1 MLNDATLLV
10 DGQVDWSGGMDSNMS
25 PQLLSSDT
33 VSRAINVT
41 FRSGKVSNRPG
52 FTQLALA
59 DGTSPGLNAF
69 SSGYY
74 QGGMIYSE
82 TRATVDSSLICVC
95 DGYVFKI
102 NLSTGATDR
111 LYPRT
116 SAGIDNTSHR
126 LDPVARCYFTRAE
139 KYMVIQDSVSTPL
152 IFDGDY
158 LYESGIGPS
167 LSAGAISQIHNVGS
181 GSIMAYGQGRLFV
194 TNVARTKIYAGDLVY
209 GGSTSQIAITS
220 GVYASPYY
228 RFTTSSNHGLA
239 IGDVIAVSGHSS
251 NQTLNGTWSVKAVP
265 STTTFDIDFGVS
277 TATGTGGFI
286 TKANLGSDSDLL
298 RFTEMTYLNEGGA
311 LQPAT
316 FLGKITGL
324 QFLPMQD
331 TATGLGDLLVMCER
345 GIVSLSV
352 SVPRNSWK
360 STSGFQRIVLTDVG
374 CVGHTSVCSTNGDVF
389 FRAFDGL
396 RTYRNARAE
405 IGLYGQ
411 VPISTEMEYI
421 FNSDSQNYLDYVSS
435 ITFDNRLLVTC
446 TPKIDYANSTYSTTG
461 KLRPVTFGGIVALDF
476 TSVTG
481 IGAHR
486 TPAYDGVWTGLDVV
500 QLHTGLIAG
509 KPKAFAVNLD
519 YTNSGLLGVWEITRF
534 NENDQTS
541 DGTAS
546 PIRSIVETRALSCGT
561 PLEQKKLI
569 RADMWISG
577 IEGNVDFEV
586 YWRPDEYPCWRPW
599 HTFTR
604 CSIMGN
610 CIVGTPVVATD
621 AGSWTLTYNSS
632 ALQRYKIVADKV
644 ATSALQFADQ
654 ANDSSVVSSALTSA
668 GITHTS
674 VTRSGTFPNY
684 VYTINGPVTISGTT
698 VSSLTVTPIQNPT
711 TSQCDADFAPKNLLA
726 QYRPQIRLPTPP
738 EDTDPIV
745 NKPYTYG
752 NDFQLRF
759 EWEGKAT
766 ISRYLVLV
774 QRILEQYQGIDFVEL

>member
-1 MLNDATLLV
+1 MLNDATLLI
-10 DGQVDWSGGMDSNMS
+10 DGQIDWSGGMDSNMN

-41 FRSGKVSNRPG
+41 FRSGKVTNRPG
-52 FTQLALA
+52 FSQLALS
-59 DGTSPGLNAF
+59 DGTSPGLSAF

-82 TRATVDSSLICVC
+82 TRTTVDSSLVCVC

-116 SAGIDNTSHR
+116 STGIDNTSHR
-126 LDPVARCYFTRAE
+126 LDPVSKCYFTRAE
-139 KYMVIQDSVSTPL
+139 KYLIIQDTVNTPL

-158 LYESGIGPS
+158 LYESGVGPS

-209 GGSTSQIAITS
+209 GGSTSQVAIIS
-220 GVYASPYY
+220 GVYTSPYY
-228 RFTTSSNHGLA
+228 RFTTSSDHGLA
-239 IGDVIAVSGHSS
+239 IGDVVAISGHSS

-265 STTTFDIDFGVS
+265 TTTTFDVDFGVS
-277 TATGTGGFI
+277 TATGTGGYM
-286 TKANLGSDSDLL
+286 TKANLGSASDLL
-298 RFTEMTYLNEGGA
+298 RFTEMTYLNEGGS

-352 SVPRNSWK
+352 SVPRSSWK
-360 STSGFQRIVLTDVG
+360 NTSGFQRIVLTDVG
-374 CVGHTSVCSTNGDVF
+374 CVGPRSICSTNGDVF

-421 FNSDSQNYLDYVSS
+421 FNSDSQNYLEQVSAV
-435 ITFDNRLLVTC
+435 TFDNRLLVTC
-446 TPKIDYANSTYSTTG
+446 TPKIDYSNSDYSTTG

-486 TPAYDGVWTGLDVV
+486 SPAYDGVWTGLDAV
-500 QLHTGLIAG
+500 QLHTGLVAG
-509 KPKAFAVNLD
+509 KPKAFVVNLD
-519 YTNSGLLGVWEITRF
+519 YTNSGLLGLWEITRF
-534 NENDQTS
+534 GDSDQKERLLQLDLLLKHAHYRAEALLNRKNLFEPICGLLGLRVMLILIFTG
-541 DGTAS
+541 DQMNTLAGVLGTAFH
-546 PIRSIVETRALSCGT
+546 
-561 PLEQKKLI
+561 
-569 RADMWISG
+569 D
-577 IEGNVDFEV
+577 
-586 YWRPDEYPCWRPW
+586 
-599 HTFTR
+599 
-604 CSIMGN
+604 
-610 CIVGTPVVATD
+610 
-621 AGSWTLTYNSS
+621 
-632 ALQRYKIVADKV
+632 ALQ
-644 ATSALQFADQ
+644 
-654 ANDSSVVSSALTSA
+654 
-668 GITHTS
+668 
-674 VTRSGTFPNY
+674 
-684 VYTINGPVTISGTT
+684 
-698 VSSLTVTPIQNPT
+698 
-711 TSQCDADFAPKNLLA
+711 
-726 QYRPQIRLPTPP
+726 
-738 EDTDPIV
+738 
-745 NKPYTYG
+745 
-752 NDFQLRF
+752 LRT
-759 EWEGKAT
+759 A
-766 ISRYLVLV
+766 
-774 QRILEQYQGIDFVEL
+774 